1 MFMNFSIFL
10 LWAVYPSMVIHQE
23 QCIFVTIY
31 IYDSASRERTIFNN
45 YPTLIELEPNLFP
58 QLDRISS
65 LLQRKSRTSK

>member
-1 MFMNFSIFL
+1 MNFSIFL
-10 LWAVYPSMVIHQE
+10 LCAVYPSMVIHQE